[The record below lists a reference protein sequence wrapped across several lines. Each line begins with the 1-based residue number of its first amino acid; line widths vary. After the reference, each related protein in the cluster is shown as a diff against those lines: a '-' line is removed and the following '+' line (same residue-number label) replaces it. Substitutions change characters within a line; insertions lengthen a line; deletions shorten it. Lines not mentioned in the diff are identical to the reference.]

1 MTYDLTKIYEKLG
14 KTQEEDWDDIMDSLK
29 GKNRAETLNNV
40 RKATSRLQ

>member
-29 GKNRAETLNNV
+29 GKNGTETLKNV

>member
-29 GKNRAETLNNV
+29 GKNRTETLKNV